1 METTEKERIQ
11 TKQKKEKKEKK
22 ETSNKPKEKK
32 AKKKKQKNQKKS
44 AELGLAP
51 SLAENSNKAP
61 AHKTELVPKHDL
73 AQISARVNKHKN
85 NNLAKISA
93 DSYRKVNLA
102 TRLARWDNLAT
113 NMERSSLAQ
122 TKAKKKILK
131 ISKPRQLSNSKKISN
146 IKI

>member
-11 TKQKKEKKEKK
+11 TKQKKEKK

-61 AHKTELVPKHDL
+61 AHKAELVSKHDL
-73 AQISARVNKHKN
+73 AQISARVYN
-85 NNLAKISA
+85 
-93 DSYRKVNLA
+93 
-102 TRLARWDNLAT
+102 
-113 NMERSSLAQ
+113 
-122 TKAKKKILK
+122 
-131 ISKPRQLSNSKKISN
+131 
-146 IKI
+146 